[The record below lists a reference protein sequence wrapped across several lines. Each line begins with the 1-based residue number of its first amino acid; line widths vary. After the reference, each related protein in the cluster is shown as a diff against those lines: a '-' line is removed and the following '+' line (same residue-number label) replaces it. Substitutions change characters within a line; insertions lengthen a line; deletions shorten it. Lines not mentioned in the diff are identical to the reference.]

1 MSTDQS
7 GVSNHRKWAEFR
19 LSIIGSLLA
28 APPGQGEL
36 IKAIREL
43 AIKNWQHPITRSPL
57 KLSEA
62 TIERWYY
69 WARRSD
75 NPIDELIKKSRKDK
89 GVRKLTGTALEGQIK
104 ALYKEHSGWNKRLH
118 FDNLAVIVKKEPS
131 LGPMPSYPTLCRWMR
146 EYGLVRITKRRNSEH
161 SGASHYRSIFHSKET
176 RSFEAPYPGSLWH
189 LDFHHANRRVLTA
202 DGRWITPI
210 LLAIID
216 DKSRLACHVQWY
228 EEETTDCLVH
238 GYRQALQ
245 KRGLPVAQ
253 LSDNGSAMVSAEFLG
268 GLKRLSIIS
277 HTTLP
282 YCPEQNGKQERFFG
296 TVESRL
302 MSMMENKKN
311 LTLKELNDITAV
323 WVEKD
328 YNQKEHEEIKRTPLE
343 SFLKEK
349 NLHRITPDGE
359 GLALAFTRGASRKPR
374 HFDSTVS
381 IEGVRFDLPWVYRHL
396 SKVIVR
402 YAGWDLSSAW
412 LMDPDGEKV
421 ICRIHPLDKIAN
433 GSGLRRSTNSEI
445 EVFEEPKDDIAP
457 MIKNMMADYA
467 MTGLPYS
474 YISKENKK
482 EK

>member
-1 MSTDQS
+1 
-7 GVSNHRKWAEFR
+7 
-19 LSIIGSLLA
+19 
-28 APPGQGEL
+28 
-36 IKAIREL
+36 
-43 AIKNWQHPITRSPL
+43 
-57 KLSEA
+57 
-62 TIERWYY
+62 
-69 WARRSD
+69 
-75 NPIDELIKKSRKDK
+75 
-89 GVRKLTGTALEGQIK
+89 
-104 ALYKEHSGWNKRLH
+104 
-118 FDNLAVIVKKEPS
+118 
-131 LGPMPSYPTLCRWMR
+131 
-146 EYGLVRITKRRNSEH
+146 
-161 SGASHYRSIFHSKET
+161 
-176 RSFEAPYPGSLWH
+176 
-189 LDFHHANRRVLTA
+189 
-202 DGRWITPI
+202 
-210 LLAIID
+210 
-216 DKSRLACHVQWY
+216 
-228 EEETTDCLVH
+228 
-238 GYRQALQ
+238 
-245 KRGLPVAQ
+245 
-253 LSDNGSAMVSAEFLG
+253 
-268 GLKRLSIIS
+268 
-277 HTTLP
+277 
-282 YCPEQNGKQERFFG
+282 
-296 TVESRL
+296 
-302 MSMMENKKN
+302 MMENKKN